1 MIRAGQ
7 VPRNGWPQERH
18 RRNNVV
24 PAMAP
29 WLNLP
34 ALAGSLVTAIAL
46 GIHLGESSVGLI
58 NPIHFQ
64 GPAVHPRDRG
74 AAIDPAT
81 LPTSRGPAYADLY
94 GWDEGRTAV
103 LADCGH
109 CEALGARD
117 RYAYSAVVP
126 YFGGRSERP
135 APAAEPAPVAP
146 QETVVT
152 PSPEYIAREAQVARY
167 ARYPVA
173 EARANV
179 PDYAAN
185 DVYLTD
191 EEAAPASGE

>member
-1 MIRAGQ
+1 MTR
-7 VPRNGWPQERH
+7 
-18 RRNNVV
+18 
-24 PAMAP
+24 

-34 ALAGSLVTAIAL
+34 ALAASLLTAIVL

-58 NPIHFQ
+58 NPVYFQ
-64 GPAVHPRDRG
+64 GPALHPRDRG

-81 LPTSRGPAYADLY
+81 LPTPRAPAYADLY

-103 LADCGH
+103 LADCGN
-109 CEALGARD
+109 CQALAARD

-135 APAAEPAPVAP
+135 AAVAAPAAPAP

-152 PSPEYIAREAQVARY
+152 PSSEYIAREAQVARY
-167 ARYPVA
+167 AHYPVG
-173 EARANV
+173 EARAKV